1 MESLGGLLFPL
12 LILLLFIPIFL
23 SGRKQRRQAQEMQ
36 QLQSAL
42 DVGDVVTT
50 TSGLRGTVVD
60 ASYQDTID
68 LEIADGVVTT
78 WLRAAVRDKV
88 ADSGVVADDLSDEH
102 ADDRGDAALPDRAD
116 LDRADLDRADLD
128 RADLD
133 RPGLD
138 RPGLDRPGPD
148 RTASA
153 TPAAVDGTPGTAAE
167 PPLDTS
173 RDANGSHRP

>member
-23 SGRKQRRQAQEMQ
+23 SGRKQRRQAQDMQ

-42 DVGDVVTT
+42 EPGDVVTT

-88 ADSGVVADDLSDEH
+88 LDSGTADGDTVGSEHDALAPEAVPSDTVTGP
-102 ADDRGDAALPDRAD
+102 APTAA
-116 LDRADLDRADLD
+116 
-128 RADLD
+128 D
-133 RPGLD
+133 RPTG
-138 RPGLDRPGPD
+138 
-148 RTASA
+148 SA
-153 TPAAVDGTPGTAAE
+153 TPNGTGPATRTDAGADPA
-167 PPLDTS
+167 DTPTT
-173 RDANGSHRP
+173 DANGSHRP

>member
-23 SGRKQRRQAQEMQ
+23 SGRKQRRQAQDMQ
-36 QLQSAL
+36 QLQSSL
-42 DVGDVVTT
+42 ENGDVVTT

-88 ADSGVVADDLSDEH
+88 LDSGPADGDAVDSESDALAPEVVPSDTATAGTEPTVAD
-102 ADDRGDAALPDRAD
+102 
-116 LDRADLDRADLD
+116 
-128 RADLD
+128 
-133 RPGLD
+133 RPTG
-138 RPGLDRPGPD
+138 
-148 RTASA
+148 AA
-153 TPAAVDGTPGTAAE
+153 TPNGTVPPTARTDVAADPADTPT
-167 PPLDTS
+167 
-173 RDANGSHRP
+173 DANGSHRP

>member
-23 SGRKQRRQAQEMQ
+23 SGRKQRRQAQDMQ
-36 QLQSAL
+36 QLQAAL
-42 DVGDVVTT
+42 EPGDVVTT

-88 ADSGVVADDLSDEH
+88 LDSGGADGETVDSEPGSPAPEVVSSGTEPTTADRPAGTTTPNGTVPPAGRTDVADP
-102 ADDRGDAALPDRAD
+102 AD
-116 LDRADLDRADLD
+116 
-128 RADLD
+128 
-133 RPGLD
+133 
-138 RPGLDRPGPD
+138 
-148 RTASA
+148 
-153 TPAAVDGTPGTAAE
+153 TPT
-167 PPLDTS
+167 
-173 RDANGSHRP
+173 DANGSHRP